1 MHKAEKKFSNIH
13 GISSLL
19 AVWKYTNC
27 SLFGARAHYP
37 HRSLGYIVIAAIL
50 VFLIYARLC
59 VCSYAPTKE
68 EERIT
73 QTWKHPT
80 KLCTQRR
87 IDLHTHVCT
96 VHRAVGTFTY
106 IYIWIHTR
114 ASNSVLVSYRGRS
127 PYKEILRVLFP
138 YGKTADIAI
147 YALTYILIRYAAS
160 IKAEG
165 EKEGEREREEPK

>member
-1 MHKAEKKFSNIH
+1 MCQPGTEVYPLAQSAFEAISDMHKAEKKFSNIH

-59 VCSYAPTKE
+59 VCSYASTKE

-73 QTWKHPT
+73 QT
-80 KLCTQRR
+80 
-87 IDLHTHVCT
+87 
-96 VHRAVGTFTY
+96 
-106 IYIWIHTR
+106 
-114 ASNSVLVSYRGRS
+114 
-127 PYKEILRVLFP
+127 
-138 YGKTADIAI
+138 
-147 YALTYILIRYAAS
+147 
-160 IKAEG
+160 
-165 EKEGEREREEPK
+165 